1 MLTPFT
7 LLAAAGTVL
16 GAVALWLVLRARKAA
31 PVVVGAGA
39 PAAPAT
45 GAAAPRWTVWL
56 AAVVGYVRR
65 LRAVLGTPV
74 AQRYRKPWVIL
85 LGQGSGGKS
94 SLIASMTWV
103 RQHSECQAVTRPDV
117 PMTAW
122 HALPQG
128 MLIDPDGRLSSAAPG
143 TEQATQWQAVLDAIG
158 ALRPERALDG
168 VLLVVTAA
176 SLAQPDP
183 QARLAL
189 AQNARRQLDSLR
201 ERLGVVLPVYVVVT
215 QCDAVGGP
223 DGFGA
228 FWRVLP
234 PAACAQMQGWSAPG
248 GLQPGVPAQ
257 WVAPA
262 WTDMVARHKALQV
275 QAAAVQSQIADADPF
290 FLYPRHFEQLQ
301 APARDYLGEVFH
313 ETAWDQAFLC
323 RGIYFTGNVVAPA
336 APADGAR
343 TDIAFVDEL
352 FSDKVLRERGLA
364 RIAVQSVWSRNET
377 LRGLQRF
384 GLAAACVLSAGLCFA
399 ALQLHARVDALVSA
413 INVLRQSQ
421 AVVSADACLP
431 KAAIDDALGR
441 AAAMD
446 TGLTYLTMPLSWFDA
461 RASGHAVQAVS
472 DTVLART
479 VLPAL
484 ACGLQKRATAL
495 NTALPQPT
503 DVRLGGIPAG
513 GSVYAR
519 DRATLAVQA
528 VAVQD
533 LELNL
538 ARFAR
543 LSAVPAESAARKLQA
558 LNELSVYL
566 YGAPLPEAALASG
579 GTVAQAL
586 VQVPYTGAVAL
597 PPGMREHFTQ
607 QLRDLSLRLPTGLVK
622 EASAGPTLLAAVE
635 ARLVQPRSPVV
646 EDTRRFTAWLTWV
659 GKSWLPSNPVDN
671 PCSADASEVT
681 RLYTP
686 LVETYRYNRDLL
698 DAVAKFAAPGCYQPV
713 MDTLRTMKMSPYG
726 SLVKVQGPTLVL
738 EPALDAETRG
748 LTALLAQSYMQTV
761 KPQGFACLNKAPAWR
776 TVDIGRAEGFAREYQ
791 QLAQSQNQSP
801 LGAPPAQSP
810 LFMRSASA
818 QLEQM
823 MNDALRAAQASAGAP
838 ADMVGLDAV
847 AVRDQTLLD
856 QSGQAA
862 QSLQPLLAAL
872 RLYSQLGFGT
882 SRGLVSQ
889 CARDGASD
897 ALGRV
902 AQLAADSRL
911 YEPPENSPDTSSPD
925 TQLVSLGTTPV
936 VRDYLAR
943 QVARAQV
950 LAGYADPFASLLRNT
965 DGLNDAQRDKT
976 QTLQYWTH
984 TLNELARYVQ
994 FKDPAGQV
1002 GVLDTLFLKTVA
1014 DLTYANCGKTL
1025 AALQPIAD
1033 GDDLFSSRR
1042 LALVRQ
1048 LNGQCSGRRSTD
1060 GYEAYRRMAE
1070 RFNDSLAGRYPF
1082 ADVGQGVEAPAGTV
1096 KAFLASY
1103 DSQRAALDQALAGL
1117 DPARWPQERAFLA
1130 QLDRAAAFLRP
1141 SLGAVPSSQPVRLSV
1156 TFRALPAAGNVSPGS
1171 NQVVNWSLSA
1181 GARVISYPS
1190 LAAPVLDWPYGQVL
1204 ALDMAWAVGSV
1215 WRPVANPPAPGFAV
1229 DGGVNASFTGTG
1241 DWALLRMIERYKPA
1255 RVPQFDPLDPNRVL
1269 LEFTVPVV
1277 RTDVRPLSP
1286 TPEQAV
1292 LYLGLNLS
1300 GTDSKTQAPVALTW
1314 PGPFPR
1320 TAPCTRPQSK
1330 EIVSCKSKTN

>member
-7 LLAAAGTVL
+7 LLAAAGIAF

-39 PAAPAT
+39 PAAPAS
-45 GAAAPRWTVWL
+45 GSASPRWTVWL

-85 LGQGSGGKS
+85 LGQGAGGKS

-275 QAAAVQSQIADADPF
+275 QAAAVQSQISDADPF

-364 RIAVQSVWSRNET
+364 RIAVRSVWSRNET

-384 GLAAACVLSAGLCFA
+384 GLVAACVLSAGLCFA

-479 VLPAL
+479 VLPAF
-484 ACGLQKRATAL
+484 ACGLQKRAAAL
-495 NTALPQPT
+495 NAALPQPT

-513 GSVYAR
+513 ASAYAR
-519 DRATLAVQA
+519 DRAALTVQA

-543 LSAVPAESAARKLQA
+543 LSAVPAESAARKLQS
-558 LNELSVYL
+558 LNELSGYL

-579 GTVAQAL
+579 STVAQAL
-586 VQVPYTGAVAL
+586 AQVPYTGAVAL

-622 EASAGPTLLAAVE
+622 EASAGPALLAAVE
-635 ARLVQPRSPVV
+635 ARLVQPRRVLSPSPVV

-671 PCSADASEVT
+671 PCSADASQVT

-686 LVETYRYNRDLL
+686 LVQTYRYNRDLL

-713 MDTLRTMKMSPYG
+713 MDTLRTMQMSPYG
-726 SLVKVQGPTLVL
+726 RVVKEQGTTLVL

-761 KPQGFACLNKAPAWR
+761 KPQGFTCLNEPPPAWR
-776 TVDIGRAEGFAREYQ
+776 TVDIGRAEGFARDYQ
-791 QLAQSQNQSP
+791 ELAQAQGQAP

-810 LFMRSASA
+810 LFMRSASV
-818 QLEQM
+818 QLEMM
-823 MNDALRAAQASAGAP
+823 MNDALRAAQASTEAP
-838 ADMVGLDAV
+838 ADMAGLDAV
-847 AVRDQTLLD
+847 AVKDQTLLD

-882 SRGLVSQ
+882 SRGTVSQ
-889 CARDGASD
+889 CARDGAS
-897 ALGRV
+897 AELGRV
-902 AQLAADSRL
+902 AELATDSRL
-911 YEPPENSPDTSSPD
+911 YEPPQNAPDKLLPDTP
-925 TQLVSLGTTPV
+925 LVSLGTTPV
-936 VRDYLAR
+936 VLDYLAR

-950 LAGYADPFASLLRNT
+950 LASYADPFASLLRNT
-965 DGLNDAQRDKT
+965 DGTNDAHRDNA
-976 QTLQYWTH
+976 QTLPYWTN

-1014 DLTYANCGKTL
+1014 GLTYANCGKTL
-1025 AALQPIAD
+1025 AGYKGAAY
-1033 GDDLFSSRR
+1033 GNDLFSSRR
-1042 LALVRQ
+1042 QALMDR
-1048 LNGQCSGRRSTD
+1048 LNKQCTDRRSTD
-1060 GYEAYRRMAE
+1060 GYEAYRLMAE
-1070 RFNDSLAGRYPF
+1070 RFNDTLAGNYPF
-1082 ADVGQGVEAPAGTV
+1082 AKVGEGKEAPAGTV
-1096 KAFLASY
+1096 KAFLA
-1103 DSQRAALDQALAGL
+1103 
-1117 DPARWPQERAFLA
+1117 
-1130 QLDRAAAFLRP
+1130 
-1141 SLGAVPSSQPVRLSV
+1141 
-1156 TFRALPAAGNVSPGS
+1156 
-1171 NQVVNWSLSA
+1171 
-1181 GARVISYPS
+1181 
-1190 LAAPVLDWPYGQVL
+1190 
-1204 ALDMAWAVGSV
+1204 
-1215 WRPVANPPAPGFAV
+1215 
-1229 DGGVNASFTGTG
+1229 
-1241 DWALLRMIERYKPA
+1241 
-1255 RVPQFDPLDPNRVL
+1255 
-1269 LEFTVPVV
+1269 
-1277 RTDVRPLSP
+1277 
-1286 TPEQAV
+1286 
-1292 LYLGLNLS
+1292 
-1300 GTDSKTQAPVALTW
+1300 
-1314 PGPFPR
+1314 
-1320 TAPCTRPQSK
+1320 
-1330 EIVSCKSKTN
+1330 